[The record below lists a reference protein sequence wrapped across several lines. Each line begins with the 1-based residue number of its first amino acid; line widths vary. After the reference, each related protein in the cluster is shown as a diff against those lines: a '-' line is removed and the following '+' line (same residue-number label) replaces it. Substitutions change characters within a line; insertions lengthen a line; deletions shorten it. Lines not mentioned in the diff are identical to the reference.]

1 MLHIAI
7 CDDEKDFV
15 QYLTDLLNQ
24 YSKETGRNIKI
35 TPYYDGMELIEK
47 YDPTIDLIF
56 LDIQMKMVDG
66 LHAAE
71 RIRQMNETVGIIF
84 LTTLT
89 QYGLE
94 GYKYHATNYI
104 IKPMKYARLKSEM
117 DKFVE
122 RSQKED
128 IPSLVITNDTG
139 KYKVPLKSIRYVET
153 YNRNLMFHTEQE
165 NIICYKSMKEVERE
179 LCDKDFVRCHTS
191 YIVNLFYVKGI
202 KKLDIE
208 LITGEVIPIS
218 QPKRKEF
225 MERLTDYWG
234 GFLMMRFF
242 EILSFLLAWGYTAVF
257 FLILKSFLPLRKNVV
272 LKVIAFLV
280 CGYLADSIIYSND
293 AGSLFG
299 TMLLFFLYVL
309 LFYRGT
315 FMEKLSVMLVF
326 YPALIAINYLMLDTG
341 GRLFKIITQA
351 SYEETLQSPTLM
363 LISTA
368 IYTVSLLLRLLFWIG
383 AWLVLRRFLEKI
395 PSHLNIKT
403 WLIIDM
409 LILASFVAIFTII
422 YFMPENTA
430 IVYPICGASIFSS
443 FGCMYL
449 AAYIYDSMQTAYRVQ
464 QMETQRDYYKE
475 RIAEEERVRSIY
487 HDLKN
492 HLLVMESRQN
502 TAETRQMAETLRSQI
517 ADYEDYVHTGNE
529 FLDIILK
536 DKAAKAREKQIDFSA
551 LVDFK
556 GMDFIEPL
564 DISTIF
570 SNALDNAME
579 ASERLPEDQRLV
591 TVKAE
596 RVRDMLII
604 TVENNTLPG
613 TRPAEGTTKKDRF
626 VHGFGIPNIK
636 KAVEK
641 YDGQCS
647 FHQGDGTYLLKILI
661 PIP

>member
-1 MLHIAI
+1 MRKLSS
-7 CDDEKDFV
+7 V
-15 QYLTDLLNQ
+15 YPWL
-24 YSKETGRNIKI
+24 YYI
-35 TPYYDGMELIEK
+35 TL
-47 YDPTIDLIF
+47 
-56 LDIQMKMVDG
+56 
-66 LHAAE
+66 
-71 RIRQMNETVGIIF
+71 
-84 LTTLT
+84 
-89 QYGLE
+89 
-94 GYKYHATNYI
+94 
-104 IKPMKYARLKSEM
+104 
-117 DKFVE
+117 
-122 RSQKED
+122 
-128 IPSLVITNDTG
+128 
-139 KYKVPLKSIRYVET
+139 
-153 YNRNLMFHTEQE
+153 
-165 NIICYKSMKEVERE
+165 
-179 LCDKDFVRCHTS
+179 
-191 YIVNLFYVKGI
+191 
-202 KKLDIE
+202 
-208 LITGEVIPIS
+208 
-218 QPKRKEF
+218 
-225 MERLTDYWG
+225 G
-234 GFLMMRFF
+234 GFWHL
-242 EILSFLLAWGYTAVF
+242 FLCG
-257 FLILKSFLPLRKNVV
+257 
-272 LKVIAFLV
+272 IA
-280 CGYLADSIIYSND
+280 
-293 AGSLFG
+293 
-299 TMLLFFLYVL
+299 
-309 LFYRGT
+309 
-315 FMEKLSVMLVF
+315 
-326 YPALIAINYLMLDTG
+326 
-341 GRLFKIITQA
+341 
-351 SYEETLQSPTLM
+351 
-363 LISTA
+363 
-368 IYTVSLLLRLLFWIG
+368 
-383 AWLVLRRFLEKI
+383 LEKI

-591 TVKAE
+591 TIKAE

-613 TRPAEGTTKKDRF
+613 TRPSEGTTKKDRF

>member
-1 MLHIAI
+1 
-7 CDDEKDFV
+7 
-15 QYLTDLLNQ
+15 
-24 YSKETGRNIKI
+24 
-35 TPYYDGMELIEK
+35 
-47 YDPTIDLIF
+47 
-56 LDIQMKMVDG
+56 
-66 LHAAE
+66 
-71 RIRQMNETVGIIF
+71 
-84 LTTLT
+84 
-89 QYGLE
+89 
-94 GYKYHATNYI
+94 
-104 IKPMKYARLKSEM
+104 
-117 DKFVE
+117 
-122 RSQKED
+122 
-128 IPSLVITNDTG
+128 
-139 KYKVPLKSIRYVET
+139 
-153 YNRNLMFHTEQE
+153 
-165 NIICYKSMKEVERE
+165 
-179 LCDKDFVRCHTS
+179 
-191 YIVNLFYVKGI
+191 
-202 KKLDIE
+202 
-208 LITGEVIPIS
+208 
-218 QPKRKEF
+218 
-225 MERLTDYWG
+225 
-234 GFLMMRFF
+234 MMRFF

-492 HLLVMESRQN
+492 HLLV
-502 TAETRQMAETLRSQI
+502 
-517 ADYEDYVHTGNE
+517 DYEDYVHTGNE